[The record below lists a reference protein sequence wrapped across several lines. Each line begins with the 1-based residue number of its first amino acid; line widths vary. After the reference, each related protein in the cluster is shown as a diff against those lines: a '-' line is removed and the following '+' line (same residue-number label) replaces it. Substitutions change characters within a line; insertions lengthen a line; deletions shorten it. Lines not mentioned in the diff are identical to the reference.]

1 MKQHDIPAVITKND
15 NTRRHRQYEKRL
27 RSILKAASQVI
38 AREGFEGAS
47 VRDVAAKAKINLS
60 GIYYYFTNKDELL
73 YALQHHTFS
82 TLHESLEGRLTTL
95 RDSEDRLKAVI
106 DNHFELF
113 AGNMDDLKVCVHEL
127 ESLSGKYYR
136 EVLNVRRKYYRL
148 VRSVVAENLDGRRHD
163 ADLATLFLYGSL
175 NWVYTWYDAD
185 KNADIRKLSDGLL
198 KIYMNGIRAS

>member
-1 MKQHDIPAVITKND
+1 MKQYDIPAVITKND

-27 RSILKAASQVI
+27 VSILKAASHVI
-38 AREGFEGAS
+38 ARDGF
-47 VRDVAAKAKINLS
+47 

-82 TLHESLEGRLTTL
+82 TLHETLESRLATL
-95 RDSEDRLKAVI
+95 HDSEDRLKAVI
-106 DNHFELF
+106 DNHFEFF
-113 AGNMDDLKVCVHEL
+113 AGNMDDLKVCVHEM

-136 EVLNVRRKYYRL
+136 EVLNIRRKYYRL